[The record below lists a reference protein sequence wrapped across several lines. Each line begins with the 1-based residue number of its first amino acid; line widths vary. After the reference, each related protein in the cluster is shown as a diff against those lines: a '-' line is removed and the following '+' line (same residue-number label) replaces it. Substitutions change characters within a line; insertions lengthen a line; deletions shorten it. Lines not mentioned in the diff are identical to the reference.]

1 MIIGLHL
8 RKRIDTIIRTAQ
20 DISRFL
26 TSKKVK
32 MIVSPEIKDLF
43 PTFEQFT
50 KEKNPNLNLMISLG
64 GDGTFLET
72 AQTALFYDAPII
84 GINFG
89 HTGFLTNIEE
99 EEIFSSISDILK
111 NKFRI
116 EERSVLSGTIIRNGI
131 EMDTMLAVNDFVVQ
145 RDPFDK
151 ILVVDVFLDKMK
163 VSSIRSDGIIIA
175 TSTGSTA
182 YSLSAGGPIVDPLCD
197 NIIINPLCPHKLSSR
212 CVIVPGNKTLFL
224 TISTKSENT
233 CLIYDGRH
241 QSHLK
246 DLDHVRIEMHDK
258 KLKMIFLKEKNFYQV
273 LNEKFQWGL

>member
-8 RKRIDTIIRTAQ
+8 RKRIDAIIRTAQ
-20 DISRFL
+20 DVSRFL
-26 TSKKVK
+26 LSKKVK
-32 MIVSPEIKDLF
+32 VIVSPEISDIF
-43 PTFEQFT
+43 PALELYS
-50 KEKNPNLNLMISLG
+50 KEKSTKVDLMISIG

-72 AQTALFYDAPII
+72 AQTALFYNIPIV

-111 NKFRI
+111 NKYRI
-116 EERSVLSGTIIRNGI
+116 EERSILSGTIIRNGI

-151 ILVVDVFLDKMK
+151 ILIVDVFLDKMK
-163 VSSIRSDGIIIA
+163 ISSMRSDGIIIS

-197 NIIINPLCPHKLSSR
+197 NIIINPLCPHKLSNR
-212 CVIVPGNKTLFL
+212 CVIVPGNKTLYL
-224 TISTKSENT
+224 TISTKSEKT
-233 CLIYDGRH
+233 CLIFDGRH
-241 QSHLK
+241 QSHLM
-246 DLDHVRIEMHDK
+246 DMDHIRIESPLQ
-258 KLKMIFLKEKNFYQV
+258 KLKMVFLKEKNFYQI